1 VAAARAR
8 LGPALDTAGFD
19 LEELTISRAGTRSV
33 VRVAV
38 DRDGGVDLDAVA
50 DASRLVSDLLDADGD
65 SIGLTGTYVL
75 EVTSPGVD
83 RPLTELRH
91 WRRAR
96 GHLVTVDRAAGPAVR
111 GRVLGADEDGVD
123 LAVPTGVP
131 RKGRP
136 VRTRIERVLFADVV
150 RAAVEVEFGVPA
162 DSRDAGAAASGADLV
177 APGGAELDEPD
188 ADEPDAD
195 ELDGDELDGDELDG
209 DELDGDELDDDELDD
224 DELDGDGTDDDR
236 YESDESDESDDDGGV
251 EDGFDLTAAPAD
263 ASEHE
268 AAAAAAD
275 GGVGFRRARA
285 GRTGDDVDGT
295 TPAGAVAAR
304 TRGDT
309 AAGGVRPSAGEEMDR

>member
-1 VAAARAR
+1 VASARAR

-19 LEELTISRAGTRSV
+19 LEELTISRAGARSV

-162 DSRDAGAAASGADLV
+162 DSRDAGAAATGADLD

-195 ELDGDELDGDELDG
+195 ELDGDEPDGDELDG
-209 DELDGDELDDDELDD
+209 DELDGD
-224 DELDGDGTDDDR
+224 GTDDDR
-236 YESDESDESDDDGGV
+236 TDDRYEYDESDDGGGV

-275 GGVGFRRARA
+275 GGAGSRRARA

-295 TPAGAVAAR
+295 APAGAVAAR